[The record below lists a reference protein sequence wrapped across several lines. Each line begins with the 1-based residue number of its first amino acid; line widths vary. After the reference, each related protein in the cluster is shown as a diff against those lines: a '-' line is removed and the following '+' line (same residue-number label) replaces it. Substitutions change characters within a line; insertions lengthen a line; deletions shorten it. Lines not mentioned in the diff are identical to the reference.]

1 MRKINQAIVRLGRP
15 MRFSVDAL
23 FSLTMACVLIFCSH
37 RFSSADFGMGQTLES
52 LLAQL
57 AELHQT
63 REQPTSV
70 AFRESLPRLKV
81 AAADSPVSASPVTA
95 ADQPATAA
103 DQSASRP
110 EGVACCRAGDTCCVC
125 RNEFT
130 EGTEVVQLPCDH
142 CFDEACIMPWL
153 EMVRPA
159 PSSFCNMFP
168 RLPQSSRVGC
178 ILQTLVV
185 EVVGCHGVY

>member
-1 MRKINQAIVRLGRP
+1 M
-15 MRFSVDAL
+15 
-23 FSLTMACVLIFCSH
+23 LISCGLFCSY
-37 RFSSADFGMGQTLES
+37 RFSSADFGMGQSLES

-63 REQPTSV
+63 REQPTAV

-81 AAADSPVSASPVTA
+81 AAGGSPISAS
-95 ADQPATAA
+95 QPATAA
-103 DQSASRP
+103 DQSASKP
-110 EGVACCRAGDTCCVC
+110 EGIASCRAGDTCCVC

-130 EGTEVVQLPCDH
+130 AGAEVVQLPCEH

-159 PSSFCNMFP
+159 ASSFCSMSLSP
-168 RLPQSSRVGC
+168 IPCLPQSNRVIC
-178 ILQTLVV
+178 ICQKLVV
-185 EVVGCHGVY
+185 QIACCSGVLQCASV